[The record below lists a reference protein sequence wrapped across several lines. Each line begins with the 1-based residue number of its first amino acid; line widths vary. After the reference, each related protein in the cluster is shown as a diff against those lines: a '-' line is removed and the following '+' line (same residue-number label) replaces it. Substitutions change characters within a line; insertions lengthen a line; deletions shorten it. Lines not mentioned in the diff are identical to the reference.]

1 MERLW
6 LFSSLGV
13 LCLAQP
19 ADVKWHISIAWE
31 DEDCNLVCGSNGLSC
46 TEACWPFTAKGL
58 ENALQGSGLQGTCFG
73 FDAGN
78 PNPWH
83 PAKDAENT
91 MCHWF
96 AGHTASQAP
105 RCPHKPSTPAQLLAQ
120 SKVTR
125 RLCPCVGANAS
136 SSFGFNCGLGDQP
149 VDPVVPVVTDP
160 QALTTST
167 TVLKS
172 EAEDAGDENPAP
184 AVPEVLQPPMVVCQE
199 LCVSGFGAEDEKL
212 NGKYVRLSGSDGS
225 LSFWLKLGG
234 LPTGADC
241 RLVRGALDG
250 VWRYYEVTSKGNT
263 SIGEGT
269 LRAPLDDIPKDDYVL
284 TPTGG
289 FQVEYQCCPQQLAT
303 ESPQLAVDVDPQVQ
317 EESTNTAMIAVA
329 LSGAVVLF
337 ISIVVICVIQ
347 RWKPGILRS
356 RRYEAFPEKM
366 TTPQQNVEKMQPN
379 PGKVMLG
386 NRASEITSSKAATWN
401 SSWSPAKASAKL
413 GGGAV
418 EQSPAGGATLLPSAK
433 NADRRAVAVADVLGK
448 ASTTS
453 DDGIYE
459 GPTRQWWGG
468 SSSSGRGGTGFQPGA
483 RVRLQGL
490 TASSWNGAEGIIE
503 GWDAQKGAFEV
514 KVNGTLKLVKPDNL
528 VVSPAAGRAGEGD
541 LTPAQLRMKLNA
553 AQVNQLS
560 QGPERSS
567 PSAPRVEVG
576 RQRQR
581 AAQPGFGDT
590 SQIHKALA
598 RPRAGERDE
607 RQLPGPS
614 IASGSGDH
622 LRSAGNW
629 RSHAPAPPPR

>member
-1 MERLW
+1 M
-6 LFSSLGV
+6 
-13 LCLAQP
+13 
-19 ADVKWHISIAWE
+19 
-31 DEDCNLVCGSNGLSC
+31 
-46 TEACWPFTAKGL
+46 
-58 ENALQGSGLQGTCFG
+58 
-73 FDAGN
+73 
-78 PNPWH
+78 
-83 PAKDAENT
+83 
-91 MCHWF
+91 
-96 AGHTASQAP
+96 
-105 RCPHKPSTPAQLLAQ
+105 
-120 SKVTR
+120 
-125 RLCPCVGANAS
+125 
-136 SSFGFNCGLGDQP
+136 DQP
-149 VDPVVPVVTDP
+149 
-160 QALTTST
+160 TTS
-167 TVLKS
+167 VYS
-172 EAEDAGDENPAP
+172 
-184 AVPEVLQPPMVVCQE
+184 
-199 LCVSGFGAEDEKL
+199 
-212 NGKYVRLSGSDGS
+212 LSGSDGS

-629 RSHAPAPPPR
+629 RSHAPAPPPRPCDQFWLRLWWCSPVSCASMELSMFNVSHGFTEAVARGLRSGFLGVEDYRRLGTCDTLEDMRSALEETDYGTFLQDGKWGVVGDEHGSTEIWLMNYMNFL